1 MFAQIAHFEIAEED
15 MHVGLLQPFGDR
27 PNAYM
32 QTVPSSNVYI
42 HVNNDEMDRIMI
54 DPAYKLDRIQE
65 TNEKIY
71 AMHSAY
77 ERIDEQM
84 KDMTYKVK
92 TPIGRDVYDN
102 WYETEKSIRKIDRM
116 FNKVEKFDAR
126 AMTDPLNHE
135 RREKRMLEKKNERWT
150 QNYTYFFGNLTEEEQ
165 QYRDYFQTDVELDME
180 NEYIEDEFDKYNI
193 AADGAM
199 NPGSFD
205 FVDYTMLQDPH
216 ENFDDI
222 VEQKIFKFK
231 YRQNADSFE
240 TYEARNRRMI

>member
-1 MFAQIAHFEIAEED
+1 
-15 MHVGLLQPFGDR
+15 
-27 PNAYM
+27 M
-32 QTVPSSNVYI
+32 QTVPSQNVYI

-54 DPAYKLDRIQE
+54 DPAYKLERLKE

-71 AMHSAY
+71 AMHMAY
-77 ERIDEQM
+77 DKITDQM

-92 TPIGRDVYDN
+92 TPIGRDMYDN

-135 RREKRMLEKKNERWT
+135 RREKRMIENKNKRWT

-180 NEYIEDEFDKYNI
+180 DEYVEEGFDKFNI
-193 AADGAM
+193 AHDGVM
-199 NPGSFD
+199 DPKNFD
-205 FVDYTMLQDPH
+205 FVDYTML
-216 ENFDDI
+216 
-222 VEQKIFKFK
+222 
-231 YRQNADSFE
+231 
-240 TYEARNRRMI
+240 